1 MSLVLITGA
10 AGLVG
15 SAAARYFSDKGWT
28 VIGID
33 KDLRQDFFGVKA
45 STRSMRQEL
54 ISKVKN
60 YHHYDLDIRDQ
71 RELEKIFMQ
80 YQGSIQLII
89 HAAAQPSHDWAAKEP
104 MIDFQINA
112 QSTVQLL
119 ELTRK
124 HCPEA
129 VFIFISTNKVYGDT
143 PNRLPLIEQS
153 TRWELDTSHPFAAKG
168 IDESMSVDQ
177 NMHSLFGCSKLSAD
191 TYVQEYGRYFRLR
204 TVCFRCGCITGS
216 GHAVAEQHGFLAYLM
231 DCVIKKRVYTIYG
244 YKGKQVRDNIHAKDL
259 VSAFEQYFLKPNYG
273 EIYNLGGGRHSNC
286 SVIEAINLCE
296 KISGNKMEVIYKE
309 EPRQGDHIWWISNN
323 SKFQKH
329 YPSWQQQY
337 DLKVILADIH
347 KGIISK
353 ND

>member
-129 VFIFISTNKVYGDT
+129 VFIFISTVSCFDIDSPSVNIT
-143 PNRLPLIEQS
+143 A
-153 TRWELDTSHPFAAKG
+153 DTSRTIIATCP
-168 IDESMSVDQ
+168 
-177 NMHSLFGCSKLSAD
+177 LF
-191 TYVQEYGRYFRLR
+191 
-204 TVCFRCGCITGS
+204 
-216 GHAVAEQHGFLAYLM
+216 
-231 DCVIKKRVYTIYG
+231 
-244 YKGKQVRDNIHAKDL
+244 
-259 VSAFEQYFLKPNYG
+259 
-273 EIYNLGGGRHSNC
+273 
-286 SVIEAINLCE
+286 
-296 KISGNKMEVIYKE
+296 EV
-309 EPRQGDHIWWISNN
+309 
-323 SKFQKH
+323 
-329 YPSWQQQY
+329 
-337 DLKVILADIH
+337 
-347 KGIISK
+347 
-353 ND
+353 